1 MEAVLVNTFSV
12 IAGSAIGLVF
22 KKRISDSL
30 KNIVTISA
38 GLVTLIL
45 AIDMAAT
52 EANVIIVLFSLILGG
67 LAGHKIRIEERILE
81 IGKEKNG
88 SLSGFLNSS
97 LLFCSGAMSIV
108 GSFNAA
114 LYSDNSLIYTKSV
127 MDGFMAIVLASIY
140 GRSVMLS
147 ALTVLVY
154 QGLLTIFASLLQ
166 PLLGEAGVAAMTCT
180 GGFLLIMIA
189 LNLLSLKDIKTGNFL
204 PSLIIAPVL
213 SIALLPV

>member
-81 IGKEKNG
+81 IGKEKDG

-147 ALTVLVY
+147 
-154 QGLLTIFASLLQ
+154 
-166 PLLGEAGVAAMTCT
+166 GVAAMTCT